1 MAEPSGFGQSRAGLV
16 LAALAGVV
24 MTAALYMM
32 FIYAPTDAT
41 QGHVQRVFYLHLPL
55 AWIAYLAFFVVFVA
69 SIAYLIK
76 RTPKWDQVARSSA
89 EIGLVFTTLV
99 ILTGSLWGRPIW
111 GTFWEWDARLTTTL
125 ILWFIYLAY
134 FMVRM
139 YVSDRERGARYA
151 AVVGI
156 IGFVDVPI
164 IHMSVRWWRTLHP
177 EPIVTTAGGPAMPD
191 AMLYTLMVSL
201 LAFTFF
207 YAYLLYQK
215 YAIEQA
221 KDVLAAHYVQVEE
234 ERVQVREGT
243 TI

>member
-99 ILTGSLWGRPIW
+99 ILTGSLWSRPI
-111 GTFWEWDARLTTTL
+111 
-125 ILWFIYLAY
+125 
-134 FMVRM
+134 
-139 YVSDRERGARYA
+139 
-151 AVVGI
+151 
-156 IGFVDVPI
+156 
-164 IHMSVRWWRTLHP
+164 
-177 EPIVTTAGGPAMPD
+177 
-191 AMLYTLMVSL
+191 
-201 LAFTFF
+201 
-207 YAYLLYQK
+207 
-215 YAIEQA
+215 
-221 KDVLAAHYVQVEE
+221 
-234 ERVQVREGT
+234 
-243 TI
+243 